1 MYSRFCHG
9 GDRGKVEYKGN
20 IYKVDAV
27 TRDSGGGD
35 EKVVIEG
42 TYICKAD
49 KPTTGVS
56 NDPTEY
62 VIENV
67 LFIDNVC
74 VVVWNDYV
82 MTYYES
88 CESISNEDQKKS
100 AIAMAVSKR
109 YDLIEAMI
117 DDAIDRFIRTDE
129 TKDVNNVFFA
139 LWPDLFASAK

>member
-1 MYSRFCHG
+1 MYSRIHG

-27 TRDSGGGD
+27 TRDFGDGD

-49 KPTTGVS
+49 KPTKGVS
-56 NDPTEY
+56 NDPTKY

-100 AIAMAVSKR
+100 AFMEAVSKR

-129 TKDVNNVFFA
+129 TKDVNNVFSA
-139 LWPDLFASAK
+139 L

>member
-1 MYSRFCHG
+1 MYSRIHG

-27 TRDSGGGD
+27 TRDFGDGD
-35 EKVVIEG
+35 EKIVIEG

-49 KPTTGVS
+49 KPTKGVS
-56 NDPTEY
+56 NDPTKY

-88 CESISNEDQKKS
+88 CESISNEDQKK
-100 AIAMAVSKR
+100 IALILAVSKR
-109 YDLIEAMI
+109 YDRVYAMFN
-117 DDAIDRFIRTDE
+117 DAINRFTRTDN
-129 TKDVNNVFFA
+129 TK
-139 LWPDLFASAK
+139 

>member
-1 MYSRFCHG
+1 MYSRIHG

-27 TRDSGGGD
+27 TRDFGDGD

-49 KPTTGVS
+49 KPTKGVS
-56 NDPTEY
+56 NDPTKY

-74 VVVWNDYV
+74 IAVWNDYV

-100 AIAMAVSKR
+100 ALMEAVSKR

-129 TKDVNNVFFA
+129 TKDVNNVF
-139 LWPDLFASAK
+139 SAR

>member
-1 MYSRFCHG
+1 MYSRIHG

-27 TRDSGGGD
+27 TRDFGGGD

-49 KPTTGVS
+49 KPTKGVS
-56 NDPTEY
+56 NDPTKY

-74 VVVWNDYV
+74 IVVWNDYA

-88 CESISNEDQKKS
+88 CENISNEDQKKS
-100 AIAMAVSKR
+100 ALMVAVSKR
-109 YDLIEAMI
+109 YGLIEATI

-129 TKDVNNVFFA
+129 TKDVNNVFSA
-139 LWPDLFASAK
+139 L

>member
-1 MYSRFCHG
+1 MYSRIHG

-27 TRDSGGGD
+27 TRDFGGGD

-49 KPTTGVS
+49 KPTKGVS
-56 NDPTEY
+56 NDPTKY

-74 VVVWNDYV
+74 IVVWNDYE

-88 CESISNEDQKKS
+88 CENISNVYQKEN
-100 AIAMAVSKR
+100 ALIMAVLKR
-109 YDLIEAMI
+109 FDFDAILI
-117 DDAIDRFIRTDE
+117 DAIDRFIRTDE
-129 TKDVNNVFFA
+129 TKDVNNVFSA
-139 LWPDLFASAK
+139 L

>member
-1 MYSRFCHG
+1 MYSRIHG

-27 TRDSGGGD
+27 TRDFGGRD

-49 KPTTGVS
+49 KPTKGVS
-56 NDPTEY
+56 NDPTKY

-74 VVVWNDYV
+74 IVVWNDYV

-100 AIAMAVSKR
+100 AFMEAVSKR

-129 TKDVNNVFFA
+129 TKDVSNVFSA
-139 LWPDLFASAK
+139 L

>member
-1 MYSRFCHG
+1 MYSRIHG

-27 TRDSGGGD
+27 TRDFGDGD

-49 KPTTGVS
+49 KPTKGVS
-56 NDPTEY
+56 NDPTKY

-74 VVVWNDYV
+74 IVVWNDYA

-88 CESISNEDQKKS
+88 CENISNEDQKKS
-100 AIAMAVSKR
+100 ALMVAVSKR
-109 YDLIEAMI
+109 YGLVEAMLI
-117 DDAIDRFIRTDE
+117 DAIDRFIRTDD
-129 TKDVNNVFFA
+129 TKDVNNVFSA
-139 LWPDLFASAK
+139 L

>member
-1 MYSRFCHG
+1 MYSRIHG

-20 IYKVDAV
+20 IYNVDAV
-27 TRDSGGGD
+27 TRDFGDGD

-49 KPTTGVS
+49 KPTKGVS
-56 NDPTEY
+56 NDPTKY

-74 VVVWNDYV
+74 IVVWNDYE

-100 AIAMAVSKR
+100 ALMVAVSKR
-109 YDLIEAMI
+109 YDLVEEMLKGT
-117 DDAIDRFIRTDE
+117 IDRFTRMR
-129 TKDVNNVFFA
+129 
-139 LWPDLFASAK
+139 PDLFPSAK

>member
-1 MYSRFCHG
+1 MYSRIHG

-27 TRDSGGGD
+27 TRDFGDGD

-49 KPTTGVS
+49 KPTKGVS
-56 NDPTEY
+56 NDPTKY

-74 VVVWNDYV
+74 IVVWNDYA

-88 CESISNEDQKKS
+88 CENISNEDQKKS
-100 AIAMAVSKR
+100 ALMVAVSKR
-109 YDLIEAMI
+109 YGLIEAMI
-117 DDAIDRFIRTDE
+117 DDAIDRLTRRDT
-129 TKDVNNVFFA
+129 TKDVNNVFSA
-139 LWPDLFASAK
+139 L

>member
-1 MYSRFCHG
+1 MYSRIHG

-27 TRDSGGGD
+27 TRDFGDGD

-49 KPTTGVS
+49 KPTKGVS
-56 NDPTEY
+56 NDPTKY

-74 VVVWNDYV
+74 IVVWNDYA

-88 CESISNEDQKKS
+88 CENISNEDQKKS
-100 AIAMAVSKR
+100 ALMVAVSKR
-109 YDLIEAMI
+109 YGLIEATI

-129 TKDVNNVFFA
+129 TKDVNNVFSA
-139 LWPDLFASAK
+139 L

>member
-1 MYSRFCHG
+1 MYSRIHG

-27 TRDSGGGD
+27 TRDFGDGD

-74 VVVWNDYV
+74 IVVWNDYEV
-82 MTYYES
+82 TYYES
-88 CESISNEDQKKS
+88 CENISNEGQKKN
-100 AIAMAVSKR
+100 ALMVAVSKR
-109 YDLIEAMI
+109 SDLVEAMLNG
-117 DDAIDRFIRTDE
+117 AIDRFTRT
-129 TKDVNNVFFA
+129 
-139 LWPDLFASAK
+139 WPDLFASTE

>member
-1 MYSRFCHG
+1 MYSRIHG

-27 TRDSGGGD
+27 TRDFGGGD

-49 KPTTGVS
+49 KPTKGVS
-56 NDPTEY
+56 NDPTKY

-74 VVVWNDYV
+74 IVVWNDYV

-100 AIAMAVSKR
+100 ALMEAVSKR

-117 DDAIDRFIRTDE
+117 DDAIDSFIRTDE
-129 TKDVNNVFFA
+129 TKDVNNVFSA
-139 LWPDLFASAK
+139 L

>member
-1 MYSRFCHG
+1 MYSRIHG

-27 TRDSGGGD
+27 TRDFGGGD

-49 KPTTGVS
+49 KPTKGVS
-56 NDPTEY
+56 NDPTKY

-74 VVVWNDYV
+74 IVVWNDYE

-88 CESISNEDQKKS
+88 CENISNEDQKKS
-100 AIAMAVSKR
+100 ALMLAVLKR
-109 YDLIEAMI
+109 FDFDAILI
-117 DDAIDRFIRTDE
+117 DAIDRFIRTDE
-129 TKDVNNVFFA
+129 TKDVNNVFSA
-139 LWPDLFASAK
+139 L

>member
-1 MYSRFCHG
+1 MYSRIHG

-27 TRDSGGGD
+27 TRDFGDGD

-49 KPTTGVS
+49 KPTKGVS
-56 NDPTEY
+56 NDPTKY

-74 VVVWNDYV
+74 IVVWNDYV

-100 AIAMAVSKR
+100 AFMEAASKR

-117 DDAIDRFIRTDE
+117 DDAIDRFIRTGE
-129 TKDVNNVFFA
+129 TKDVNNVFSA
-139 LWPDLFASAK
+139 L

>member
-1 MYSRFCHG
+1 MYSRIHG

-27 TRDSGGGD
+27 TRDFGGGD

-49 KPTTGVS
+49 KPTKGVS
-56 NDPTEY
+56 NDPTKY

-74 VVVWNDYV
+74 VVVWNDYE

-88 CESISNEDQKKS
+88 CENISNEDQKKS
-100 AIAMAVSKR
+100 ALMVAVSKR
-109 YDLIEAMI
+109 YDLVEAMLKGT
-117 DDAIDRFIRTDE
+117 IDRFTRMR
-129 TKDVNNVFFA
+129 
-139 LWPDLFASAK
+139 PDLFPSAK

>member
-1 MYSRFCHG
+1 MHSRIHG

-27 TRDSGGGD
+27 TRDFGDGD

-49 KPTTGVS
+49 KPTKGVS
-56 NDPTEY
+56 NDPTKY

-100 AIAMAVSKR
+100 AFMEAVSKR
-109 YDLIEAMI
+109 YNLIEAMI

-129 TKDVNNVFFA
+129 TKDVNNVFSA
-139 LWPDLFASAK
+139 L

>member
-1 MYSRFCHG
+1 MYSRICHG

-27 TRDSGGGD
+27 TRDFGDGD

-49 KPTTGVS
+49 KPTKGVS
-56 NDPTEY
+56 NDPTKY

-74 VVVWNDYV
+74 IVVWNDYV

-100 AIAMAVSKR
+100 AFMVAVSKR
-109 YDLIEAMI
+109 FDF
-117 DDAIDRFIRTDE
+117 DAIDRFTRTDK
-129 TKDVNNVFFA
+129 TKDVNNVFSA
-139 LWPDLFASAK
+139 LWPDLFASAE

>member
-1 MYSRFCHG
+1 MYSRIHG

-27 TRDSGGGD
+27 TRDFWDGD

-49 KPTTGVS
+49 KPTKGVS
-56 NDPTEY
+56 NDPTKY

-74 VVVWNDYV
+74 IVVWNDYV

-88 CESISNEDQKKS
+88 CEDISNEDQKKS
-100 AIAMAVSKR
+100 AFMEAVSKR

-129 TKDVNNVFFA
+129 TKDINNVFSA
-139 LWPDLFASAK
+139 L

>member
-1 MYSRFCHG
+1 MYSRIHG

-27 TRDSGGGD
+27 TRDFGDGD

-49 KPTTGVS
+49 KPTKGVS
-56 NDPTEY
+56 NDPTKY

-74 VVVWNDYV
+74 IVVWNDYV

-100 AIAMAVSKR
+100 AFMEAASKR

-129 TKDVNNVFFA
+129 TKDVNNVFSA
-139 LWPDLFASAK
+139 L

>member
-1 MYSRFCHG
+1 MYSRIHG

-27 TRDSGGGD
+27 TRDFGDGD

-49 KPTTGVS
+49 KPTKGVS
-56 NDPTEY
+56 NDPTKY

-74 VVVWNDYV
+74 IVVWYDYA

-88 CESISNEDQKKS
+88 CENISNEDQKKS
-100 AIAMAVSKR
+100 ALMVAVSKR
-109 YDLIEAMI
+109 YGLIEAMI
-117 DDAIDRFIRTDE
+117 DDAIDRLTRRDT
-129 TKDVNNVFFA
+129 TKDVNNVFSA
-139 LWPDLFASAK
+139 L

>member
-1 MYSRFCHG
+1 MYSRIHG
-9 GDRGKVEYKGN
+9 GNRGKVEYKGN

-27 TRDSGGGD
+27 TRDFGDGD
-35 EKVVIEG
+35 EKVVIKG

-49 KPTTGVS
+49 KPTKGVS
-56 NDPTEY
+56 NDPTKY

-100 AIAMAVSKR
+100 ALMEAVSKR

-129 TKDVNNVFFA
+129 TKGVSNVFSA
-139 LWPDLFASAK
+139 L

>member
-1 MYSRFCHG
+1 MYSRIHG

-20 IYKVDAV
+20 IYKVDGV
-27 TRDSGGGD
+27 TRDFAGGD

-49 KPTTGVS
+49 KPTKGVS
-56 NDPTEY
+56 NDPTKY
-62 VIENV
+62 DIENV

-74 VVVWNDYV
+74 IVVWNDYV

-100 AIAMAVSKR
+100 ALMEAVSKR

-117 DDAIDRFIRTDE
+117 DDAIDRFIRTYE
-129 TKDVNNVFFA
+129 TKDVNNVFSA
-139 LWPDLFASAK
+139 L

>member
-1 MYSRFCHG
+1 MYSRIHG

-20 IYKVDAV
+20 IYKVDGV
-27 TRDSGGGD
+27 TRDFAGGD

-49 KPTTGVS
+49 KPTKGVS
-56 NDPTEY
+56 NDPTKY

-74 VVVWNDYV
+74 IVVWNDYE

-88 CESISNEDQKKS
+88 CEDISNVYQKEN
-100 AIAMAVSKR
+100 ALIMAVLKR

-129 TKDVNNVFFA
+129 TKDVNNVFSA
-139 LWPDLFASAK
+139 L

>member
-1 MYSRFCHG
+1 MYSRICHG

-20 IYKVDAV
+20 IYKVNSV
-27 TRDSGGGD
+27 TRDFGDGD

-49 KPTTGVS
+49 KPTKGVT
-56 NDPTEY
+56 NDPTKY

-82 MTYYES
+82 MTYTS
-88 CESISNEDQKKS
+88 CEDISNKDQKEN
-100 AIAMAVSKR
+100 ALIMAVLKR
-109 YDLIEAMI
+109 FDFDAILI
-117 DDAIDRFIRTDE
+117 DAIDRFIRTDE
-129 TKDVNNVFFA
+129 TKNLNDVCSA
-139 LWPDLFASAK
+139 LWSDLFASMK

>member
-1 MYSRFCHG
+1 MYSRIHG
-9 GDRGKVEYKGN
+9 GDRGKVEDKGN
-20 IYKVDAV
+20 IDKVDAV
-27 TRDSGGGD
+27 TRDFGDGD

-49 KPTTGVS
+49 KPTKGVS
-56 NDPTEY
+56 NDPTKY

-74 VVVWNDYV
+74 IVVWNDYE

-100 AIAMAVSKR
+100 ALMVAVSKR
-109 YDLIEAMI
+109 YDLVETMLNGT
-117 DDAIDRFIRTDE
+117 IDRFTRMR
-129 TKDVNNVFFA
+129 
-139 LWPDLFASAK
+139 PDLFPSAK

>member
-1 MYSRFCHG
+1 MYSRIHG

-20 IYKVDAV
+20 IYKVDSV
-27 TRDSGGGD
+27 TRDFGDGD

-49 KPTTGVS
+49 KPTKGVS
-56 NDPTEY
+56 NDPTKY

-74 VVVWNDYV
+74 IVVWNDYA

-88 CESISNEDQKKS
+88 CENISNEDQKKS
-100 AIAMAVSKR
+100 ALMVAVSKR
-109 YDLIEAMI
+109 YDLVEEMLKGT
-117 DDAIDRFIRTDE
+117 IDRFTRMR
-129 TKDVNNVFFA
+129 
-139 LWPDLFASAK
+139 PDLFPSAK

>member
-1 MYSRFCHG
+1 MYSRIHG

-27 TRDSGGGD
+27 TRDFGDGD

-49 KPTTGVS
+49 KPTKGVS
-56 NDPTEY
+56 NDPTKY

-74 VVVWNDYV
+74 IAVWNDYV

-100 AIAMAVSKR
+100 ALMEAVSKR

-129 TKDVNNVFFA
+129 TKDVNNVFSA
-139 LWPDLFASAK
+139 L

>member
-1 MYSRFCHG
+1 MYSRIHG

-27 TRDSGGGD
+27 TRDFGDGD

-49 KPTTGVS
+49 KPTKGVS
-56 NDPTEY
+56 NDPTKY

-74 VVVWNDYV
+74 IVVWNDYV

-88 CESISNEDQKKS
+88 CEDISNEDQKKS
-100 AIAMAVSKR
+100 AFMEAVSKR

-129 TKDVNNVFFA
+129 TKDINNVFSA
-139 LWPDLFASAK
+139 L

>member
-1 MYSRFCHG
+1 MYSRIHG
-9 GDRGKVEYKGN
+9 GDRGKLEYKGN

-27 TRDSGGGD
+27 TRDFGDGG

-49 KPTTGVS
+49 KPTKGVS
-56 NDPTEY
+56 NDPTKY

-74 VVVWNDYV
+74 IVVWNDYV

-100 AIAMAVSKR
+100 AFMEAVSKR

-117 DDAIDRFIRTDE
+117 DDAVDRFIRTDE
-129 TKDVNNVFFA
+129 TKDVNNVFSA
-139 LWPDLFASAK
+139 L

>member
-1 MYSRFCHG
+1 MYSRIHG

-27 TRDSGGGD
+27 TRDFGGGD

-49 KPTTGVS
+49 KPTKGVS
-56 NDPTEY
+56 NDPTKY

-100 AIAMAVSKR
+100 AFMEAVSKR

-129 TKDVNNVFFA
+129 TKDVNNVFSA
-139 LWPDLFASAK
+139 L